1 MKYELSYLLKKFN
14 KLKKLNKIKVLELHS
29 PYFKKSDLIH
39 INNCIKSTFVSTKGN
54 YIEKFVKKIK
64 KVTKSKYVILTNTGS
79 SATYLA
85 LRSINIKK
93 DTEILI
99 PTLNYIS
106 NINAILALGAI
117 PHFVD
122 SEVQTLGID
131 LIKMEK
137 YFNLKFKKLGSKYV
151 NRETKKTLSGII
163 CTHIFG
169 NTSNID
175 KLRIFCKKKKI
186 FLIEDSSEALGSK
199 YKKKS
204 LGTFGDIGLLSFNG
218 NKIITSG
225 GGGAMLTNNKKIYLK
240 AKHLS
245 QNAKIEH
252 NWKYDYNDLGYNI
265 GMPNLNASLGFSQI
279 IRLNQNIDTKK
290 KLYKYYE
297 KYFSDL
303 KYFRLLKINRN
314 LKSNYWLITLLINK
328 NSFRERNKII
338 EFLNQNK
345 IKARPIWQL
354 LHKIKDYSK
363 FQSMNLKNAKSLEK
377 RIINIPSSAHLRTL
391 N

>member
-54 YIEKFVKKIK
+54 NIEKFVKKIK

-175 KLRIFCKKKKI
+175 KLRIFCKK
-186 FLIEDSSEALGSK
+186 
-199 YKKKS
+199 
-204 LGTFGDIGLLSFNG
+204 
-218 NKIITSG
+218 
-225 GGGAMLTNNKKIYLK
+225 
-240 AKHLS
+240 
-245 QNAKIEH
+245 
-252 NWKYDYNDLGYNI
+252 
-265 GMPNLNASLGFSQI
+265 
-279 IRLNQNIDTKK
+279 
-290 KLYKYYE
+290 
-297 KYFSDL
+297 
-303 KYFRLLKINRN
+303 
-314 LKSNYWLITLLINK
+314 
-328 NSFRERNKII
+328 
-338 EFLNQNK
+338 
-345 IKARPIWQL
+345 
-354 LHKIKDYSK
+354 
-363 FQSMNLKNAKSLEK
+363 
-377 RIINIPSSAHLRTL
+377 
-391 N
+391 